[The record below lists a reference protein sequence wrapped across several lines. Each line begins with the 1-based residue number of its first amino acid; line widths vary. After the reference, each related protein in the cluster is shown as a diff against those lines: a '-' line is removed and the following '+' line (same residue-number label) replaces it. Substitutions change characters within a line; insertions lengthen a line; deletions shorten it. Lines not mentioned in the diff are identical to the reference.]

1 MAEVNL
7 LIAGKSYRMACD
19 DGQEPHL
26 QGLAE
31 QIDGKIADM
40 RESFGEIGDMRLTVM
55 ASIVV
60 ADELAEARR
69 RIKTLE
75 DDIERLRNA
84 DDNALAANEA
94 EQEEA
99 AKAARPS
106 FRTAGSP
113 RGRSEVAETSRRSLW
128 RERSR
133 RPKLSERCCWVG

>member
-69 RIKTLE
+69 RIKALE
-75 DDIERLRNA
+75 GDIERLRNA

-94 EQEEA
+94 EQDEA
-99 AKAARPS
+99 AKLLDR
-106 FRTAGSP
+106 
-113 RGRSEVAETSRRSLW
+113 V
-128 RERSR
+128 
-133 RPKLSERCCWVG
+133 SERLEVLAADLRSQTHRTDLSGANGHDDLS

>member
-31 QIDGKIADM
+31 QIDGKISDM
-40 RESFGEIGDMRLTVM
+40 RASFGEIGDMRLTVM

-75 DDIERLRNA
+75 EDIERLRSA

-99 AKAARPS
+99 ARLLD
-106 FRTAGSP
+106 R
-113 RGRSEVAETSRRSLW
+113 V
-128 RERSR
+128 
-133 RPKLSERCCWVG
+133 SERLEVLAVDLRSQKHHADLSGANGHDDLS